1 MPHKLLVANR
11 GEIALRVLRS
21 ADELQIP
28 TASIYTEAD
37 SSAPHVFKAGETA
50 LVPNYLDG
58 DAIVEVCKKLEV
70 TMVHPGYGF
79 LSENTEFAAKVEAA
93 GIVFLGP
100 TPEQIESMGLKHEA
114 RARAIAAGVPVLPGS
129 ELVEDVEAALKQ
141 AERVGWPIMLK
152 ATGGGGGRGTAVCW
166 DEKELRGSFQSTME
180 MTETLFG
187 GGLFVEK
194 FVPRARHIEI
204 QVFGDG
210 HGKVIHAGERE
221 CSAQRRHQK
230 VLEEAPSPFILL
242 HPELG
247 EEMYF
252 AAVRLCE
259 LIKYRSAGTVEFLVD
274 DTTAKYYFLEL
285 NSRIQVEHAVR
296 PVLPELTRSYLQTE
310 MVRPGLDLVAL
321 MIKLGLSHS
330 SASSFVLPDQASVAT
345 AHGHAIEARIYAEI
359 PHHDFKP
366 SPGLLQEVSFPSDA
380 SVRVDSWVDTGSVVS
395 PFYDPMVAKL
405 IVHGTE
411 RKEAIKRLDQAISDT
426 ILRGTATNLSYL
438 QTINSCPEWVAGNVT
453 TKFLDTFPY
462 TLSCIEVVDGGL
474 STTVQDG
481 RPRLSPTGDGIPRG
495 GPMDSLAAKAA
506 NLLVGNKPEVECF
519 EAILSGPTFK
529 FTTTSVVAVTGAEA
543 EIYRDDAKKPMWS
556 RFVVEAGSTLEIGAC
571 EGVGKSVYIA
581 VKGGF
586 PEVPFFAGSKSTFA
600 AGKIGGVQGRE
611 IAAGDIITLAASAAP
626 SSSEATDFTIPSAIL
641 PAFPHEWTL
650 AALPGPHADA
660 DYLTKEDRAS
670 LYSTSFVI
678 SADSNR
684 MGLRLQGLKP
694 LKFSRNTGEHGSN
707 VVDHGYSEGA
717 INLNGDTP
725 VLLAAD
731 GPDCGGLACVVGVV
745 TSEWWKMGQ
754 LRPGDSFRLVEPT
767 VESLPA
773 HIAKQQQWLGA
784 LNAAIKSGSFDDV
797 PPFPL
802 NVETE
807 KRSTDGVLLVR
818 EKTELSP
825 KLSFRQ
831 SGDGGILVEVGSQTR
846 LSFRTRLIT
855 ELWERRL
862 REKNIDGIYA
872 YIQNIASILI
882 KFHPVVLPQQDLLE
896 LLTSTF
902 SGLPEASLEVSIP
915 SRRIDL
921 PVTFNDSVIKE
932 TIRRYQVST
941 GRKKAVYLPDNLD
954 YLAKATGVDGVEG
967 VVKTFTSSDWFC
979 TSRAFFLGLP
989 FLFPLDARALLASQK
1004 YNPTRTYT
1012 PSGTLGYAGVQA
1024 AIYPVDSPGGYMVIG
1039 RTLTPWSS
1047 KGRYGKGYEGHF
1059 LLKSFDVVR
1068 WVAMEEKEFAEVEKA
1083 FTAGSFMPKVEE
1095 ITISAKEMAELERST
1110 AEEVEQRATEMGR
1123 NLAELAKEEA
1133 VLVAEYHAELEK
1145 AKQEAEAAAGS
1156 GGKAGGSHSGT
1167 PLKSPVLA
1175 AVRSI
1180 SVSIG
1185 DVLSSDTVPVKVEA
1199 MKTEIAIKVGRALVG
1214 KKVTGIAVEVGDVV
1228 KPGEAVL
1235 YCD

>member
-1 MPHKLLVANR
+1 MSDTVPHKLLVANR

-21 ADELQIP
+21 ADELGIP

-37 SSAPHVFKAGETA
+37 ADAPHRFKAGETA
-50 LVPNYLDG
+50 LIPNYLDG
-58 DAIVEVCKKLEV
+58 DAIVKVCKKLGA

-79 LSENTEFAAKVEAA
+79 LSENEEFATKVEAA

-100 TPEQIESMGLKHEA
+100 RPEQIAAMGLKHEA

-129 ELVEDVEAALKQ
+129 ELVSDVEAALKQ

-166 DEKELRGSFQSTME
+166 DEKELRDSFQSTLD

-194 FVPRARHIEI
+194 FIPRARHIEI

-210 HGKVIHAGERE
+210 EGKVVHAGERE

-230 VLEEAPSPFILL
+230 VLEEAPSPFILK
-242 HPELG
+242 HPDLG
-247 EEMYF
+247 EAMYA

-259 LIKYRSAGTVEFLVD
+259 LINYRSAGTVEFLVD

-285 NSRIQVEHAVR
+285 NSRIQVEHAV
-296 PVLPELTRSYLQTE
+296 TE

-321 MIKLGLSHS
+321 MIKLGLSQTS
-330 SASSFVLPDQASVAT
+330 DSSFTLPSQASVAS
-345 AHGHAIEARIYAEI
+345 AHGHAIEARIYAEV
-359 PHHDFKP
+359 PHLDFKP
-366 SPGLLQEVSFPSDA
+366 SPGLLQEVKFPSADHI
-380 SVRVDSWVDTGSVVS
+380 RIDSWVDTGSLIS

-405 IVHGTE
+405 IVLGKDRE
-411 RKEAIKRLDQAISDT
+411 EARLRLDQALSDS

-438 QTINSCPEWVAGNVT
+438 QTINSCPEFVAGDVT

-474 STTVQDG
+474 ATTVQDG
-481 RPRLSPTGDGIPRG
+481 RPRLSSGGDGIPRG

-506 NLLVGNKPEVECF
+506 NLLVGNEPEVECF
-519 EAILSGPTFK
+519 EAILSGPTLK
-529 FTTTSVVAVTGAEA
+529 FSTSAVVAVTGAEA
-543 EIYRDDAKKPMWS
+543 DVYLDDDKKPMWS
-556 RFVVEAGSTLEIGAC
+556 RFVVPAGSTLEIGAC

-600 AGKIGGVQGRE
+600 PGKFGGVQGRE
-611 IAAGDIITLAASAAP
+611 IVAGDIITLSPSAAP
-626 SSSEATDFTIPSAIL
+626 ASTDSSDLTLPSSV
-641 PAFPHEWTL
+641 PPTFPHEWTL

-660 DYLTKEDRAS
+660 DYLTEEDRTS
-670 LYSTSFVI
+670 LYSTTYTI

-694 LKFSRNTGEHGSN
+694 LKFSRDTGEHGSN

-745 TSEWWKMGQ
+745 TGEWWKMGQ

-767 VESLPA
+767 VEALPA
-773 HIAKQQQWLGA
+773 HIAKQQAWLAA
-784 LNAAIKSGSFDDV
+784 LAAAVSNGSFDKV
-797 PPFPL
+797 PTFPL
-802 NVETE
+802 DVLTE
-807 KRSTDGVLLVR
+807 KQATDGILLVL
-818 EKTELSP
+818 EKTETSP
-825 KLSFRQ
+825 RLSFRQ
-831 SGDGGILVEVGSQTR
+831 SGDGGILIEVGDQTN

-862 REKNIDGIYA
+862 REKKVDGLYA
-872 YIQNIASILI
+872 FIQNVASILI
-882 KFHPVVLPQQDLLE
+882 KFHPAILPQQTLLD

-902 SGLPEASLEVSIP
+902 AGLPEASLEISVP
-915 SRRIDL
+915 SRRIEL
-921 PVTFNDSVIKE
+921 PVTFNDSVIEE
-932 TIRRYQVST
+932 TIRRYMVST

-989 FLFPLDARALLASQK
+989 FLFPLDKRALLASQK
-1004 YNPTRTYT
+1004 YNPTRTFT

-1024 AIYPVDSPGGYMVIG
+1024 AVYPVDSPGGYQIIG
-1039 RTLTPWSS
+1039 RTLTPWSV
-1047 KGRYGKGYEGHF
+1047 KGRYGAGYEGHF

-1068 WVAMEEKEFAEVEKA
+1068 WVRMEEKEFAEVEKS
-1083 FTAGSFMPKVEE
+1083 FTAGSYMPKVEE

-1110 AEEVEQRATEMGR
+1110 ADEVQARAEQMKR
-1123 NLAELAKEEA
+1123 NLAELAKEES

-1145 AKQEAEAAAGS
+1145 AKEEAEAAAGS

-1180 SVSIG
+1180 GVSIG
-1185 DVLSSDTVPVKVEA
+1185 DILSTDVVPCKVEA
-1199 MKTEIAIKVGRALVG
+1199 MKTEIAIKVSRALVG

-1235 YCD
+1235 YCE